1 MLQHEF
7 MCKNLLSPTPKV
19 RSHYKLRVHT
29 NNMNPYAKLDNF
41 LQVHDLTYII
51 GQIFA
56 VFSNKN
62 A

>member
-1 MLQHEF
+1 MNLCAKICYLQFQKWGHTT
-7 MCKNLLSPTPKV
+7 NYVL
-19 RSHYKLRVHT
+19 HT